1 LIAFNHSTFE
11 DFPVKN
17 LSKGGAIGAIAAVV
31 IALGGVAFAAD
42 HAAPADGS
50 MHGMAHT
57 MSDAKGGVASMPGV
71 EGEVRRVD
79 KAAGKVTLRHDEV
92 RQHEMPAMTMA
103 FPVSDKA
110 LLDKVKVGDKVRF
123 KVVEQD
129 GRMIVTELNPIR

>member
-1 LIAFNHSTFE
+1 MKKVSRSN
-11 DFPVKN
+11 
-17 LSKGGAIGAIAAVV
+17 AIGAIAALA
-31 IALGGVAFAAD
+31 IAFSGFAFAAD
-42 HAAPADGS
+42 HTASADGS
-50 MHGMAHT
+50 MHGMAHA
-57 MSDAKGGVASMPGV
+57 MSDAKGGLASMPGV

-92 RQHEMPAMTMA
+92 KQYDMPAMTMA

-129 GRMIVTELNPIR
+129 GRTIVTELNPIR